1 MQFLAAAEMRVTERD
16 TVIEGRP
23 VNLWALHKAVLLR
36 NGFDSVRLGMIHRSW
51 V

>member
-36 NGFDSVRLGMIHRSW
+36 NGFDSVRL
-51 V
+51 